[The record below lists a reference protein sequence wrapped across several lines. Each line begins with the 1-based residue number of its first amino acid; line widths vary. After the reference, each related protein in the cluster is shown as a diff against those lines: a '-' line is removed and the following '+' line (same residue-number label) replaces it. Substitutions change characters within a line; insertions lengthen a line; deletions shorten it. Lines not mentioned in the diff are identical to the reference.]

1 MMDERFRVEF
11 SADVGSLRL
20 LRKSVSYFLEKWPG
34 GDPQEQI
41 SLVAMRTELDKALL
55 ELLLDE

>member
-1 MMDERFRVEF
+1 MDERFRVEF

>member
-1 MMDERFRVEF
+1 MDDRTRVEF
-11 SADVGSLRL
+11 SADVALLRL
-20 LRKSVSYFLEKWPG
+20 LRKSVAYFLERWPG
-34 GDPQEQI
+34 GDPQEQV

>member
-1 MMDERFRVEF
+1 MDDRPRVEF

-20 LRKSVSYFLEKWPG
+20 LRKSVAYFLEKWPG

>member
-1 MMDERFRVEF
+1 MDDRSRVEF
-11 SADVGSLRL
+11 SADVASLRL
-20 LRKSVSYFLEKWPG
+20 LGKSVAYFLERWPG
-34 GDPQEQI
+34 GDPQEQV

>member
-1 MMDERFRVEF
+1 MNDRYRVEF

-20 LRKSVSYFLEKWPG
+20 LRKSVVYFLEKWPG

-41 SLVAMRTELDKALL
+41 SLVAIRTELDKALL

>member
-1 MMDERFRVEF
+1 VNDKPRIEF
-11 SADVGSLRL
+11 SADVASLRL
-20 LRKSVSYFLEKWPG
+20 LRKSVAYFLEKWPG

-55 ELLLDE
+55 DLLLDK

>member
-1 MMDERFRVEF
+1 MDDRFRVEF